1 MLKKLFILA
10 AASVA
15 VSACA
20 VEPAAKPASPT
31 TSPAASPAANPATP
45 FKPLSHELARA
56 EFEQLLTKPN
66 ELLIIDLR
74 RPDELTRIGGFP
86 VYLSIQAKDLEQQIA
101 WIPKDRTIVTVSN
114 HAARSGRA
122 ADLLTARG
130 FKVAGLLGAQ
140 TYEEQGGKLTKIEV
154 PPPRAGSPTAAAA
167 APATPASK

>member
-1 MLKKLFILA
+1 MMLTRLLILA
-10 AASVA
+10 AATTA
-15 VSACA
+15 MSAFA
-20 VEPAAKPASPT
+20 TEPAA
-31 TSPAASPAANPATP
+31 PAAARPKALA
-45 FKPLSHELARA
+45 HELTRS

-86 VYLSIQAKDLEQQIA
+86 VYLSIQSKDLEQQLD
-101 WIPKDRTIVTVSN
+101 WIPKDRTNVTVSN

-154 PPPRAGSPTAAAA
+154 PPPRTSAPTAAAQ
-167 APATPASK
+167 PAGK

>member
-1 MLKKLFILA
+1 MLRYTGNPPMR
-10 AASVA
+10 
-15 VSACA
+15 VS
-20 VEPAAKPASPT
+20 S
-31 TSPAASPAANPATP
+31 SGRRRSMMSNS
-45 FKPLSHELARA
+45 FG
-56 EFEQLLTKPN
+56 
-66 ELLIIDLR
+66 LR

-86 VYLSIQAKDLEQQIA
+86 VYLSIQSKDLEQQLD

-154 PPPRAGSPTAAAA
+154 PPPRTSAPTAAAQ
-167 APATPASK
+167 PAGK

>member
-1 MLKKLFILA
+1 MFASRSRQLLILA
-10 AASVA
+10 TMLGATAAI
-15 VSACA
+15 SA
-20 VEPAAKPASPT
+20 EPAARPA
-31 TSPAASPAANPATP
+31 PA
-45 FKPLSHELARA
+45 KPLSHELTRA

-86 VYLSIQAKDLEQQIA
+86 VYLSIQAKDLEQQLA

-122 ADLLTARG
+122 ADLLTAKG

-154 PPPRAGSPTAAAA
+154 PPPRTGSPTAAS
-167 APATPASK
+167 APSATTSK